1 MLDGEAYF
9 SLDLL
14 RMNVVSKENENEN
27 AQLHE
32 IESNAQQGFVHLDL
46 LVLELHLSQKLLD
59 K

>member
-1 MLDGEAYF
+1 MVKLLLGLAKGWML
-9 SLDLL
+9 
-14 RMNVVSKENENEN
+14 VSKENEN